1 MRLVGASFSGQ
12 KPEMHDFDSI
22 IMDAVH
28 QLNGEGLNRV
38 EAEAQRDALIQ
49 GFRWILVDEYQDI
62 GSEEYALISAV
73 AGRSL
78 EDSDLRLSLF
88 AVGDDDQNIYAFAGA
103 SVQFIRKFEE
113 DYRARPVFLTE
124 NYRSSR
130 NIIEAANAVIQTAQG
145 RMKLGHDI
153 SINRDRLMEP
163 AGGDMAAH
171 DPVAQGR
178 VQLLDCPAGEIT
190 HGMAALDEL
199 IRISKLDPNF
209 RWDRTAIIA
218 REWKRLGPVRAYAE
232 KLDIPVELANEE
244 IPSIWRLREMQSL
257 VTCLHEASDSLLA
270 VQDIIALLN
279 TQPMNRWVEIIAEGI
294 AALAREL
301 GKGAMPPLDVIE
313 WLAEWSR
320 DTRGDQRGLLLLT
333 GHRAKGLEFDHVVLL
348 DGGWG
353 AASRGEDDDAP
364 RRLFYVGMTRAQRTL
379 AVTTTGEHQFL
390 KHKIDGVLH
399 RRVNVNEDAGISTD
413 KHYELPDLETVD
425 LSFAGRLGQGHAAH
439 NAIASTKVGEEIRL
453 VQEGD
458 RWLVH
463 DIHGHPLGR
472 MASAWQPPVGFRFS
486 KGTVGAIVRWR
497 KLDNDERYRD
507 RIKRDVWETILPEFE
522 FTGDRS

>member
-1 MRLVGASFSGQ
+1 
-12 KPEMHDFDSI
+12 
-22 IMDAVH
+22 
-28 QLNGEGLNRV
+28 
-38 EAEAQRDALIQ
+38 
-49 GFRWILVDEYQDI
+49 
-62 GSEEYALISAV
+62 
-73 AGRSL
+73 
-78 EDSDLRLSLF
+78 
-88 AVGDDDQNIYAFAGA
+88 
-103 SVQFIRKFEE
+103 
-113 DYRARPVFLTE
+113 
-124 NYRSSR
+124 
-130 NIIEAANAVIQTAQG
+130 
-145 RMKLGHDI
+145 
-153 SINRDRLMEP
+153 
-163 AGGDMAAH
+163 
-171 DPVAQGR
+171 
-178 VQLLDCPAGEIT
+178 
-190 HGMAALDEL
+190 
-199 IRISKLDPNF
+199 
-209 RWDRTAIIA
+209 
-218 REWKRLGPVRAYAE
+218 
-232 KLDIPVELANEE
+232 
-244 IPSIWRLREMQSL
+244 
-257 VTCLHEASDSLLA
+257 LLA

-279 TQPMNRWVEIIAEGI
+279 AQPMNRWVEIIAEGI

-390 KHKIDGVLH
+390 NQKIDGVLH
-399 RRVNVNEDAGISTD
+399 RRVNVDEDTGISTD
-413 KHYELPDLETVD
+413 KYYELPDLETVD

-439 NAIASTKVGEEIRL
+439 KAIASTKVGEKIRL
-453 VQEGD
+453 VQEGE

-507 RIKRDVWETILPEFE
+507 RIKRDDWETILPEFE